1 MVDALRRARGWLRTT
16 GVLVDLHPTSA
27 VAKVLVGDLIAGPL
41 QTGSAPTRHQ
51 AATDAIA
58 SVVREQLFTRV
69 DELEFEH
76 STYAETLDELEEHI
90 LEDWRESRIG
100 DDTMARAQALLRDT
114 PGLRPRVLERVSAS
128 KLLPRGDSATFTA
141 RDAKLR

>member
-1 MVDALRRARGWLRTT
+1 MVDALRRAQGWLRRT

-27 VAKVLVGDLIAGPL
+27 IAVVMVGDTIAGPL
-41 QTGSAPTRHQ
+41 QTGSALTRHQ

-58 SVVREQLFTRV
+58 SVVRERLFTQD

-76 STYAETLDELEEHI
+76 STYAETLEELQEHI

-100 DDTMARAQALLRDT
+100 DDTMARAKALLRDT
-114 PGLRPRVLERVSAS
+114 PGVRPRVRERVSAS
-128 KLLPRGDSATFTA
+128 RLLRLAS
-141 RDAKLR
+141 